1 MTPFRF
7 AHSDAKDWS
16 GIAKN
21 LADGLGDGLSGGLT
35 EGLTGNGGSGT
46 GPGESFLGF
55 LYVTD
60 VIAEDLSS
68 ILTYLRQTTGIE
80 DWVGTVGIGICA
92 SGVEYFDRPA
102 AVAMVAGLPEDSYF
116 IFPTIEQGTE
126 DLTDEGKAW
135 IDRVSPPFGIVH
147 GDPNNQGAADL
158 IQDLGLATS
167 GFLVGGLSASRTAHA
182 QVAGQVTE
190 GGLSG
195 VMFSPAV
202 EVATGLSQG
211 CLPVGASHVV
221 SDSLDN
227 VIIGLDGEKALDV
240 FKSDVGE
247 LLARDLKR
255 AAGYIHAAFPIEGS
269 DTGDYLV
276 RNLIGID
283 PERGW
288 LAVGQDVQAGDRVM
302 FVRRDPKSAEED
314 LASMIENLKKRL
326 PGPPRGGIYFSCVA
340 RGPNLFGEEGKEL
353 SLIRDL
359 MGDFPLV
366 GFFGNGEISN
376 NRLYGY
382 TGVLAL
388 FL

>member
-7 AHSDAKDWS
+7 AHSDAEDWS

-21 LADGLGDGLSGGLT
+21 LAQGLT
-35 EGLTGNGGSGT
+35 EGLMGNGGSGA
-46 GPGESFLGF
+46 GPGESLLGF

-60 VIAEDLSS
+60 VIAEDLGS

-92 SGVEYFDRPA
+92 SGIEYFDRPA
-102 AVAMVAGLPEDSYF
+102 AVAMTAALPDDSYF

-147 GDPNNQGAADL
+147 ADPNNQGTADL
-158 IQDLGLATS
+158 IQDLGLKTS
-167 GFLVGGLSASRTAHA
+167 GFLVGGLSASRAAHS
-182 QVAGQVTE
+182 QVASQVTE

-211 CLPVGASHVV
+211 CLPVGGSHVV

-276 RNLIGID
+276 RSLIGID

-288 LAVGQDVQAGDRVM
+288 LAVGQDVQAGDRVL

-314 LASMIENLKKRL
+314 LASMIENLKNRL

-353 SLIRDL
+353 SLIQDL

>member
-7 AHSDAKDWS
+7 AHSDAEDWS

-21 LADGLGDGLSGGLT
+21 LADGLSGGLT
-35 EGLTGNGGSGT
+35 EGSGSGA
-46 GPGESFLGF
+46 GPGESSLGF

-60 VIAEDLSS
+60 VIAEDLGS
-68 ILTYLRQTTGIE
+68 ILTYLRQTTGVE

-102 AVAMVAGLPEDSYF
+102 AVAMVAALPEDSYF
-116 IFPTIEQGTE
+116 IFPTIEQGME

-147 GDPNNQGAADL
+147 VDPNNQGAADL
-158 IQDLGLATS
+158 IQDLGLKTS
-167 GFLVGGLSASRTAHA
+167 SFLVGGLSASRTAHA

-211 CLPVGASHVV
+211 CLPVGESHVV

-247 LLARDLKR
+247 LLARDLHK

-288 LAVGQDVQAGDRVM
+288 LAVGEEVHAGDRVM

-314 LASMIENLKKRL
+314 LGSMIENLKKRL
-326 PGPPRGGIYFSCVA
+326 PAPPRGGIYFSCVA
-340 RGPNLFGEEGKEL
+340 RGPNLFGEEGKEM